1 MPGAVVAQGDF
12 AGLAGDGAAGF
23 EFFLEVFHKF
33 GWEQGPNEV
42 KITLMLNFRQF
53 EIGPDPFGR
62 KWAVLFKWLQTA
74 ISLRHSDTVDV
85 KFVLQSEDTRV
96 QKQIAMP
103 HAELLELSRHTGHE
117 MSDAWCA
124 RLAALHLK
132 CMVESGEDLE
142 KDLVTVRLHELAG
155 YAAEI
160 AREEDADMQARRG
173 AA

>member
-1 MPGAVVAQGDF
+1 
-12 AGLAGDGAAGF
+12 
-23 EFFLEVFHKF
+23 
-33 GWEQGPNEV
+33 
-42 KITLMLNFRQF
+42 MLNFRQF
-53 EIGPDPFGR
+53 EVGPDPFGR
-62 KWAVLFKWLQTA
+62 KWQVLFKWLQTA

-85 KFVLQSEDTRV
+85 KFVLQSDGTRA

-103 HAELLELSRHTGHE
+103 HADLLELSRRTGHE

-132 CMVESGEDLE
+132 RMVESGEDLE
-142 KDLVTVRLHELAG
+142 KDLVTVRLNELAG

-160 AREEDADMQARRG
+160 AREEGADMTARRG

>member
-1 MPGAVVAQGDF
+1 
-12 AGLAGDGAAGF
+12 
-23 EFFLEVFHKF
+23 
-33 GWEQGPNEV
+33 
-42 KITLMLNFRQF
+42 MLNFRQF

-62 KWAVLFKWLQTA
+62 KWQVQFKWLLTA

-85 KFVLQSEDTRV
+85 KFVLLSDDARV

-103 HAELLELSRHTGHE
+103 HVDLLELSRRTGHE

-124 RLAALHLK
+124 RLAAMHLK
-132 CMVESGEDLE
+132 RMVESGEDLE
-142 KDLVTVRLHELAG
+142 KDLVTVGLHELSG

-160 AREEDADMQARRG
+160 AREEGADLTVRRG